1 MKITII
7 GAGKVG
13 STLAYTLLERGLNE
27 ITLLDVRTDY
37 LDGVRMDLQ
46 SAFPFARIKT
56 EGMLEDSNVIVM
68 TAGFPRT
75 PDIKSRDEL
84 FDKNKHVIMDV
95 FSGKE
100 FTRKTKIV
108 MVTNPADK
116 LTKYVAELTK
126 LPKENVIE
134 FGNQLDSNRLKYLTQ
149 EHDAYVTGGHN
160 EDMKLHC
167 KAKGMESKLK
177 NFATEVIKKSGGTI
191 FGPAKAIADVVMSLH

>member
-1 MKITII
+1 MKIAVI
-7 GAGKVG
+7 GAGKIG

-37 LDGVRMDLQ
+37 LEGVRMDLQ

-56 EGMLEDSNVIVM
+56 EGMLEDYDIIVM

-75 PDIKSRDEL
+75 PDMKNRDEL
-84 FDKNKHVIMDV
+84 FAANKKVIIDV

-100 FTRKTKIV
+100 FTRKTKIIV
-108 MVTNPADK
+108 VTNPADK
-116 LTKYVAELTK
+116 ITQYVIELTK
-126 LPKENVIE
+126 LPKESVIE

-167 KAKGMESKLK
+167 KTKSMDAKLK
-177 NFATEVIKKSGGTI
+177 NFASEIIKKSGGTI
-191 FGPAKAIADVVMSLH
+191 FGPAKALADLIDSLH

>member
-1 MKITII
+1 MKIAII

-13 STLAYTLLERGLNE
+13 STLAYTLLERGINE
-27 ITLLDVRTDY
+27 IAIFDVRADY

-56 EGMLEDSNVIVM
+56 EGMLEDFDVVVM

-75 PDIKSRDEL
+75 PDMKSRDEL
-84 FDKNKHVIMDV
+84 FEKNKQIILDV

-100 FTRKTKIV
+100 FTPKTKIII
-108 MVTNPADK
+108 VTNPADK
-116 LTKYVAELTK
+116 LTKYVIELTK

-167 KAKGMESKLK
+167 KAKNMESKLK
-177 NFATEVIKKSGGTI
+177 SFATEIIKKSGATI
-191 FGPAKAIADVVMSLH
+191 FGPAKAIADLIESLH